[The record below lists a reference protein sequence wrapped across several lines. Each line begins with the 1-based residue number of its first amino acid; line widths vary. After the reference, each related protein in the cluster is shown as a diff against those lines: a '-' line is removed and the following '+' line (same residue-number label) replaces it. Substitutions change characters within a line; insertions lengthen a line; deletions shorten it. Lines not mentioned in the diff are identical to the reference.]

1 MVLARSN
8 RDTDLKQAVGN
19 YELTWTPRALFAPNR
34 SMLEC
39 HGKTDIIYELEA
51 ITEVDDQRLSKRH
64 DSQQRS
70 PIAFHDGRP
79 ETAHTES
86 DDPGPST
93 SISQPTSPTVLKY
106 DVIPETANTLS
117 PQVRRIA
124 VVDGMFVGKLLKKL
138 SKVNTVKDVST
149 LFNSQLINITLWL

>member
-8 RDTDLKQAVGN
+8 RDIDLKQAVGN
-19 YELTWTPRALFAPNR
+19 YELTWTPTALFAPNR

-39 HGKTDIIYELEA
+39 HGKTDLIHELEA
-51 ITEVDDQRLSKRH
+51 ITEVDDQRLSTRH

-93 SISQPTSPTVLKY
+93 SISQPTSPTVLRY

-117 PQVRRIA
+117 PQVRRIV
-124 VVDGMFVGKLLKKL
+124 VVDGMFVVKKLKKS